1 MDRATLDA
9 IVTEVEG
16 FMDNGTTAMWEKEAP
31 QNASNY
37 ADPAWLAKEQQVL
50 RSHPVIVGHSSKI
63 KAPGDYFTHD
73 ATGLPLLIVRQE
85 DGSARAM
92 LNICTHRGTRLCA
105 QGEGNRRAFVCPY
118 HAWTFKTDGG
128 LRGIPRQEAF
138 PNIDKAQY
146 GLQQLPC
153 EERHGFIWVVATPGA
168 SIDVAAHLGA
178 LDAELA
184 CYKPADLVMER
195 EAFMPAD
202 INWKFVLDGFLEV
215 YHFSA
220 LHAKS
225 IAPYFHG
232 NHSPF
237 QAFGPHG
244 RMVGVRASFDKLR
257 GQPKAHLETMELI
270 KHFAVNY
277 MIFPNT
283 VLVWQGDH
291 FECWTSFPAGQ
302 PDKCLTHVQSITTKE
317 MAQAEFK
324 DKWSRNWNIMTGT
337 VVAEDWAVSKGIQ
350 NSIHAVPGNRI
361 VFGRNEP
368 GLQHFHG
375 QLAQCIGEASRQPL
389 SQPS

>member
-1 MDRATLDA
+1 M
-9 IVTEVEG
+9 
-16 FMDNGTTAMWEKEAP
+16 
-31 QNASNY
+31 
-37 ADPAWLAKEQQVL
+37 
-50 RSHPVIVGHSSKI
+50 
-63 KAPGDYFTHD
+63 
-73 ATGLPLLIVRQE
+73 
-85 DGSARAM
+85 RAM

-105 QGEGNRRAFVCPY
+105 HGEGSRRAFVCPY
-118 HAWTFKTDGG
+118 HAWTFKTDGS
-128 LRGIPRQEAF
+128 LRGIPRPEAF
-138 PNIDKAQY
+138 PNIDKDQF

-153 EERHGFIWVVATPGA
+153 EERHGFIWVVASPGA
-168 SIDVAAHLGA
+168 SIDIAAYLGA
-178 LDAELA
+178 LDAELDS
-184 CYKPADLVMER
+184 YKPSEQVLER
-195 EAFMPAD
+195 EAFMQED

-215 YHFSA
+215 YHFPA

-237 QAFGPHG
+237 HAFGPHG

-291 FECWTSFPAGQ
+291 FECWTSFPAER
-302 PDKCLTHVQSITTKE
+302 PDKCMAHVQLVTTKDQAKPE
-317 MAQAEFK
+317 MK
-324 DKWSRNWNIMTGT
+324 DKWSRNWKILIDT
-337 VVAEDWAVSKGIQ
+337 VVNEDWAVSKGIQ
-350 NSIHAVPGNRI
+350 NSIHAVPANRI

-375 QLAQCIGEASRQPL
+375 QLAQTIGEAPPEL
-389 SQPS
+389 S

>member
-1 MDRATLDA
+1 MDRVTLDA
-9 IVTEVEG
+9 IVAEVEG
-16 FMDNGTTAMWEKEAP
+16 FMDNASTAMWEKEAP

-37 ADPAWLAKEQQVL
+37 ADPAWLAKEQLVL

-63 KAPGDYFTHD
+63 KSPGDYFTHD

-85 DGSARAM
+85 DGSVRAM
-92 LNICTHRGTRLCA
+92 LNICSHRGTRLCT
-105 QGEGNRRAFVCPY
+105 QVEGNRKAFVCPY
-118 HAWTFKTDGG
+118 HAWTFKTDGS

-153 EERHGFIWVVATPGA
+153 EERHGFIWVVAKPGA
-168 SIDVAAHLGA
+168 SINVAAHLGA
-178 LDAELA
+178 LDIELA
-184 CYKPADLVMER
+184 SYKPSRQVLER
-195 EAFMPAD
+195 EVFMPED
-202 INWKFVLDGFLEV
+202 MNWKFVLDGFLEV

-225 IAPYFHG
+225 IAPYFFG

-237 QAFGPHG
+237 HAFGPHG
-244 RMVGVRASFDKLR
+244 RMVGVRASFSKLR
-257 GQPKAHLETMELI
+257 GQPKAHIETMELI

-302 PDKCLTHVQSITTKE
+302 PDKCMTHVQLVTTPEQAQPE
-317 MAQAEFK
+317 MT
-324 DKWSRNWNIMTGT
+324 DKWSRNWKIMIST
-337 VVAEDWAVSKGIQ
+337 VVDEDWAVSKGIQ

-375 QLAQCIGEASRQPL
+375 QLAQCIGEASPEL
-389 SQPS
+389 S